1 VEQTKNINEEVTA
14 WMAVVGLWLLA
25 TLTGLLTRPLI
36 PADELRYAAVAWEMW
51 ARGDFLV
58 PYLNG
63 EPYSHKPPLFFWL
76 IHAGWWLFGVSEWV
90 VRAVAPVLTLLVL
103 LVSALLA
110 RQLWPQDAVTARQV
124 PAVLFSSVF
133 LVAFFTWVQ
142 IDLLLVLCVL
152 LGMLGIAFAA
162 RQHGSGWLLTG
173 VAIGLGLLAKGPV
186 ILLHLLPAALLASLW
201 LPAGVRHGWSWYAAI
216 VASVLM
222 GAAIALAW
230 ALPAAQAGGEAYSE
244 AILWG
249 QTAARVV
256 DSFAHAHPV
265 WWYLP
270 WLLLLFAPWI
280 WLPWLWRA
288 ARQSWQQRDS
298 GMRFCLSWLVSVFIL
313 LSLVSGKQL
322 KYLLPLSPVFALLVA
337 HVIGRMPQRPL
348 TNRPWLLAGLLAGLG
363 VIGMVAPFVLDNAPW
378 LNDVHPLWGGLLVLL
393 ALLLL
398 YLPPA
403 LPNRYP
409 LRMLALSVCVVCIG
423 ELGVLRIGAP
433 AYDLKQASRLLAL
446 AQAEGRPVAL
456 LDRYHGQF
464 GFYGRLTEPL
474 IQLHPGQAH
483 AWARQHPRGYLVI
496 TNRKSTAA
504 PVSAR
509 FAQPYQ
515 GGYLAILDAAAV
527 AEIGPPLP

>member
-1 VEQTKNINEEVTA
+1 MHMKDGVSTWTA
-14 WMAVVGLWLLA
+14 VAGLWLLA

-36 PADELRYAAVAWEMW
+36 PVDELRYAAVAWEMW
-51 ARGDFLV
+51 VRGDFLV

-76 IHAGWWLFGVSEWV
+76 VHAGWWLFGVSEWV
-90 VRAVAPVLTLLVL
+90 LRAIVPLLTLLIL
-103 LVSALLA
+103 LVTALLA
-110 RQLWPQDAVTARQV
+110 RQLWPQHATTARQV
-124 PAVLFSSVF
+124 PAVLFASVF

-152 LGMLGIAFAA
+152 LGMLGVAIAAY
-162 RQHGSGWLLTG
+162 RHGSGWLLTG

-186 ILLHLLPAALLASLW
+186 ILLHVLPLALLLPLW
-201 LPAGVRHGWSWYAAI
+201 APTTVRRGWPWYAAL
-216 VASVLM
+216 VASVFM

-230 ALPAAQAGGEAYSE
+230 ALPAAQAGGEAYRE
-244 AILWG
+244 AIFWG
-249 QTAARVV
+249 QTAERMV

-288 ARQSWQQRDS
+288 ARHGWQDHDS
-298 GMRFCLSWLVSVFIL
+298 GTRFCLTWLVSVFIL

-322 KYLLPLSPVFALLVA
+322 KYLLPLSPAFALLVA
-337 HVIGRMPQRPL
+337 HVIGKMPQRPL
-348 TNRPWLLAGLLAGLG
+348 LRRPWLLAGLLAGLG
-363 VIGMVAPFVLDNAPW
+363 VIGMVAPFVLDQAPW
-378 LNDVHPLWGGLLVLL
+378 LNAVHPLWGGLLVLL
-393 ALLLL
+393 AVLLL

-403 LPNRYP
+403 MPDRLP

-423 ELGVLRIGAP
+423 EIGVLRIGAP

-446 AQAEGRPVAL
+446 AQADGRPVAV
-456 LDRYHGQF
+456 LDQYHGQF
-464 GFYGRLTEPL
+464 GFYGRLTEPVL
-474 IQLHPGQAH
+474 QLQPEQARG
-483 AWARQHPRGYLVI
+483 WARQHPRGYLVI
-496 TNRKSTAA
+496 TDRKSTV
-504 PVSAR
+504 PPLPTL

-515 GGYLAILDAAAV
+515 GGYLAILDAAVV
-527 AEIGPPLP
+527 AESNRPLP